1 MRKII
6 GILLVSLL
14 TLPLGAQNK
23 KPVQKKK
30 QTTTVTKKPV
40 QKKKG
45 KSAKTTVNKS
55 DYSTPSI
62 KGLQN
67 QRTQI
72 QKEIHVQEKAL
83 KANQEDVKQ
92 RLQNLLLLNTA
103 IDERQKSIEGIQQDI
118 TNIDGDINILK
129 AQLQTLKTQ
138 LEDRKE
144 KYVQ

>member
-45 KSAKTTVNKS
+45 KSL
-55 DYSTPSI
+55 P
-62 KGLQN
+62 
-67 QRTQI
+67 
-72 QKEIHVQEKAL
+72 
-83 KANQEDVKQ
+83 
-92 RLQNLLLLNTA
+92 LLW
-103 IDERQKSIEGIQQDI
+103 II
-118 TNIDGDINILK
+118 
-129 AQLQTLKTQ
+129 
-138 LEDRKE
+138 
-144 KYVQ
+144 

>member
-40 QKKKG
+40 QKRKG

-92 RLQNLLLLNTA
+92 RLQNLLLLNTS
-103 IDERQKSIEGIQQDI
+103 IDERQKSIEGTHIVFCRNRI
-118 TNIDGDINILK
+118 KRRIKIGGLPRCMNAAVGSS
-129 AQLQTLKTQ
+129 
-138 LEDRKE
+138 
-144 KYVQ
+144 